1 MLDLAPVRWM
11 EGKVSILDQREL
23 PFSVRR
29 TECARVEEVAEA
41 IRTLAVRG
49 APAIGI
55 AAGYAVALAAKNCI
69 SSGTNDCHAELSRA
83 GELIKST
90 RPTAR
95 NLFWAV
101 DKVLK
106 ATKSFTAPADIAKA
120 ALSAADGILADE
132 VERDSRLSKFGSEVL
147 MDGYSVLTHCNT
159 GELATGGM
167 GSALGVL
174 KHAWASGKKI
184 HVYATETRPLL
195 QGARLTTLELAN
207 AGIPAT
213 LLVDSA
219 VGYLMQK
226 GLVNAAIVGADR
238 ILSDGS
244 TANKIGTYAIAVLA
258 KEHGI
263 PFYVA
268 APLSTFDLERSE
280 IPIELRS
287 PDEVR
292 GFRSERTALATIEAW
307 NPAFDITPPRLITGI
322 ITESGVLRPP
332 YRASIAGAFQGHSD

>member
-1 MLDLAPVRWM
+1 MLDLAPVRWK

-23 PFSVRR
+23 PFSVKRID
-29 TECARVEEVAEA
+29 CAKVEEVAEA

-55 AAGYAVALAAKNCI
+55 AAGYAVALAAKNCA
-69 SSGTNDCHAELSRA
+69 SSGSNDCHAELLRA

-106 ATKSFTAPADIAKA
+106 ATESFTAPADIAKA
-120 ALSAADGILADE
+120 ALAVADGILADE

-332 YRASIAGAFQGHSD
+332 YRASIARAFQGYSD